1 MANGQAR
8 PPHPNPIQQ
17 AGEGANE
24 SLRELYDNL
33 PLAGLNVVVT
43 RPREQAAE
51 LARRLEQL
59 GANPLLFPLLEIEAV
74 PDEQRLHE
82 QLSRLKQADIAIFIS
97 PNAVR
102 YGMTAINSLSQR
114 GITSDSADVVWQ
126 PSRMASSSTKVGERE
141 ALPASL
147 QIAAV
152 GQASAKALRE
162 LGVARVI
169 APTERF
175 DSESLLALA
184 ELQGVAGKR
193 VMIFRGDGGRELL
206 GDTLKARGALVEYVT
221 CYLRRKPD
229 MDAGEMIAAAPSA
242 ITVTS
247 SEALGH
253 LWDML
258 AKADRTGIAG
268 TPLFVPHERIAT
280 AARQQGWQH
289 VVVTEA
295 GDDGLLSGLI
305 AWANTER
312 K

>member
-8 PPHPNPIQQ
+8 PPHPNPLPQ
-17 AGEGANE
+17 AGEEANE

-51 LARRLEQL
+51 LARRMEQL

-74 PDEQRLHE
+74 HDEQLLHE
-82 QLSRLKQADIAIFIS
+82 QLSRLRQADIAIFIS

-102 YGMTAINSLSQR
+102 HGMAAILAAGGVPVS
-114 GITSDSADVVWQ
+114 V
-126 PSRMASSSTKVGERE
+126 
-141 ALPASL
+141 

-162 LGVARVI
+162 LGITRVI

-184 ELQGVAGKR
+184 EMQAVAGKR

-206 GDTLKARGALVEYVT
+206 GDTLRTRGALVEYVT
-221 CYLRRKPD
+221 CYLRCKPD
-229 MDAGEMIAAAPSA
+229 MNIGEMIAAAPSA

-247 SEALGH
+247 SEALSH
-253 LWDML
+253 LWEMIEET
-258 AKADRTGIAG
+258 DRTRLAG
-268 TPLFVPHERIAT
+268 MPLFVPHERIAK

-289 VVVTEA
+289 VVVTES

-305 AWANTER
+305 AWANTKR